1 MKINKT
7 IVTFLIL
14 ISIFFGLNFVIARN
28 GLNSDAA
35 IPSSSFTE
43 SSYEL
48 KPVWNKYFI
57 EVYDIQNAYVTVN
70 PDSKLKYRLNGYKEK
85 LDIFEGKINHLTLA
99 EKRILEIEK
108 FGFKDFLLDEYVKNI
123 DLFVSQ
129 RKDVSNSKLKN
140 LITSHQRRID
150 KYIFELNDP
159 FDTKQKYQKKADQ
172 IFYPLLKKNS
182 ERLVQYDPQKI
193 IYSTSEILNK
203 RDFGS
208 YSIYSSDIDKVEE
221 LEISGKQF
229 LPPKPLSKIDNKL
242 FQELLAN
249 SNDKFDESLLDSRS
263 VIVIPVLK
271 DTKTISISYPTPDL
285 VLGDWAFKEATK
297 EGFFYTK
304 KINNEI
310 LKSTSASRR
319 RDGQIQDDKIYIK
332 YSSKYDLLDSDKIAN
347 KELLLALTN
356 HGISDIF
363 IDNILPN
370 SLQKTYE
377 ELVVIPKTETL
388 SSLEFAR
395 VSRVT
400 NKNNVILERSDRI
413 FDPSEYSL
421 TLFSAREL
429 TSEELNNISVEIYPF
444 NNQSISLSKNDYL
457 PWTNPIST
465 EKSTPY
471 FLNTAYFLSVI
482 LGIYLLWDLIK
493 KVLGLIWK
501 LLVRFSKK
509 TRLVFL
515 IILVPSI
522 LSDIFK
528 VPQVYDTVTFWLTIF
543 WVIVVIGY
551 RLEGRFSFAA
561 ALSFL
566 VICPIS
572 LIFKNEFV
580 AEKAAIWTYMF
591 LVVGTIQSLI
601 ELRVGGKDRVDL
613 DEYWAKTEPL
623 RMRLYAILKMILV
636 PIKNKLLEFKKYLIY
651 IFTKR
656 RSLLGYIIF
665 YIKTIIVVIIF
676 VIAIFLLK
684 LSYDKFQIEYKKYQR
699 LQRNPVINKIE
710 PYYVYKSTKV
720 LMRGKLFGLKNNEKQ
735 RLMSDVG
742 EIEYHFWDDSKIIF
756 VMPTEW
762 SFGEHDIWVEK
773 NIGWDGKR
781 ETAKSNVMKIKLLP
795 ITGRFTPDDE
805 KYFDQLKNLEKET
818 LEINGY

>member
-14 ISIFFGLNFVIARN
+14 ISIFFGLNFVIAPAHLGREDD
-28 GLNSDAA
+28 GRK
-35 IPSSSFTE
+35 FTE
-43 SSYEL
+43 SNYEL
-48 KPVWNKYFI
+48 RPVWDKYFTDI
-57 EVYDIQNAYVTVN
+57 YDIQNAYVTVN

-99 EKRILEIEK
+99 EKRILEVEK

-123 DLFVSQ
+123 DLFITQ
-129 RKDVSNSKLKN
+129 GKDVSDIKLKN
-140 LITSHQRRID
+140 LISSHQKRID
-150 KYIFELNDP
+150 KYIYDLNDP

-172 IFYPLLKKNS
+172 IFYPLLKKYS

-203 RDFGS
+203 KDFGS

-221 LEISGKQF
+221 LEISGKKF

-242 FQELLAN
+242 FQELLSN
-249 SNDKFDESLLDSRS
+249 SDPSSLSLRDAFSNS
-263 VIVIPVLK
+263 VVAIPVF
-271 DTKTISISYPTPDL
+271 DGTKTISISHPTPDL
-285 VLGDWAFKEATK
+285 VLGDWAFKEATR
-297 EGFFYTK
+297 EAYFYEK
-304 KINNEI
+304 KIDNEK
-310 LKSTSASRR
+310 LS
-319 RDGQIQDDKIYIK
+319 DGKYFIK
-332 YSSKYDLLDSDKIAN
+332 YQSKYGLVDKDNIAN
-347 KELLLALTN
+347 KSLTIALIN
-356 HGISDIF
+356 GKNSIY
-363 IDNILPN
+363 IDEILPN
-370 SLQKTYE
+370 TIEKYYEKTIDLKNESKRPYSL
-377 ELVVIPKTETL
+377 IL
-388 SSLEFAR
+388 SSKRPLD
-395 VSRVT
+395 
-400 NKNNVILERSDRI
+400 ND
-413 FDPSEYSL
+413 
-421 TLFSAREL
+421 
-429 TSEELNNISVEIYPF
+429 ELNNISFEIYPF
-444 NNQSISLSKNDYL
+444 HDQSISLSKNDYL
-457 PWTNPIST
+457 SWTNPITT
-465 EKSTPY
+465 EKTTPY
-471 FLNTAYFLSVI
+471 FLNTAYFLLVI

-493 KVLGLIWK
+493 KTLNFIWK
-501 LLVRFSKK
+501 LIYKFSQKSK
-509 TRLVFL
+509 LIFL
-515 IILVPSI
+515 IILVPAI

-528 VPQVYDTVTFWLTIF
+528 VPQVYDTVTFWLTLF

-572 LIFKNEFV
+572 LILKNELV

-601 ELRVGGKDRVDL
+601 ELRVGDKDRVDL
-613 DEYWAKTEPL
+613 DQYWAKTESLRRGSFAVL
-623 RMRLYAILKMILV
+623 RMTLT
-636 PIKNKLLEFKKYLIY
+636 PIKNKLLEFKKYLVY
-651 IFTKR
+651 IFTKK
-656 RSLLGYIIF
+656 RSLLGYVIF
-665 YIKTIIVVIIF
+665 YIKTIMVVIIF

-684 LSYDKFQIEYKKYQR
+684 LAYDKFQVEYKKYQR

-742 EIEYHFWDDSKIIF
+742 EIEYQFWDDSKIVF

-762 SFGEHDIWVEK
+762 SFGEHDIWIEK

-781 ETAKSNVMKIKLLP
+781 ETAKSNVVKIKLLP

-805 KYFDQLKNLEKET
+805 KYFEQLKSLDKET